1 MGGKRSKR
9 PGSAS
14 GGSSASSSTY
24 GSFIHLDAL
33 PPTSAEQ
40 SAAPP
45 EPPRS
50 ATVADKNTIWEE
62 YYPLIQ
68 PAHQYHHNGRGA
80 SNYFF
85 HGLFSAD
92 VLSAYR
98 DAALAFLVALFS
110 GVVLAITGLVF
121 CKQWGLP
128 PASPAVAAFRALWT
142 ISPAIASLALR
153 HGVYRVVDIM
163 GSGWEDLVAD
173 DRPNVCCW

>member
-1 MGGKRSKR
+1 MGKQRGKR
-9 PGSAS
+9 AA
-14 GGSSASSSTY
+14 SASSSSAASTVPSHY
-24 GSFIHLDAL
+24 GSIVRLEA
-33 PPTSAEQ
+33 PVEQPTMPSERAH
-40 SAAPP
+40 P
-45 EPPRS
+45 
-50 ATVADKNTIWEE
+50 ADKNTIWEE

-128 PASPAVAAFRALWT
+128 PASPAVAACRALWT
-142 ISPAIASLALR
+142 ISPAIASFALR
-153 HGVYRVVDIM
+153 HGASSYVRFLIVY
-163 GSGWEDLVAD
+163 E
-173 DRPNVCCW
+173 